1 MDSNERGLKHFSKR
15 VLTAFYEKTTTL
27 DQVSKD
33 LMVQFSGSS
42 YNEDVTD
49 ERSVKRRVYEVCNV
63 AQALDLI
70 EIEDK
75 KIIWRGITSSQSSY
89 MYENELM
96 ARKARIVSKKRL
108 VRDLI
113 MHQLAFRRLVN
124 RNREDQGKDASHLNI
139 SDSNNSSASS
149 NSRIMIPAMTISF
162 KDTGS
167 MRLETDTAMTEAHMA
182 FSEPF
187 EIHDEKEIL
196 RQMRL
201 QEFSESDLVSTVPSR
216 LLPYVT
222 STIAQSTEN

>member
-1 MDSNERGLKHFSKR
+1 
-15 VLTAFYEKTTTL
+15 
-27 DQVSKD
+27 
-33 LMVQFSGSS
+33 MVQFSGFS
-42 YNEDVTD
+42 YVEDATD

-89 MYENELM
+89 MYENEVL
-96 ARKARIVSKKRL
+96 ARKSRIASKRRL
-108 VRDLI
+108 IRDLI

-124 RNREDQGKDASHLNI
+124 RNRVDEAKSSTGVK
-139 SDSNNSSASS
+139 SNDSS
-149 NSRIMIPAMTISF
+149 NSSGSSSSKIMIPAMTISF

-201 QEFSESDLVSTVPSR
+201 QEFSEADLVSIVPSR
-216 LLPYVT
+216 LLPFVT
-222 STIAQSTEN
+222 STTNPNTEI